1 MPKATPTTRE
11 DLPQHLGLG
20 TLDPG
25 SVSTTTGKTTANYV
39 LGDEIVYQITMGKK
53 TCGIVEFLDGQ
64 ELGRSKG
71 VTLKDAFLHHM
82 MSLPPYENRRFERIY
97 HQITDKRNIS
107 ARFATQPQAIFYP
120 AGYIFVL
127 RQPIVA
133 SNQAKWNKL
142 KARLERKRD
151 AAPVQV
157 EGEYKA
163 VIFRL
168 LQSGK
173 VKTEKIIVADFSTTL
188 VNLVAATDMLCKSG
202 IVPRDKEY
210 RLSVMDTLESLPGSM
225 PIYLGDPEGD
235 TVTFSVFVTEGL
247 KVNMKQAA
255 EHFLDSSKQFL
266 DSLD

>member
-1 MPKATPTTRE
+1 MPKATSATQV
-11 DLPQHLGLG
+11 DLPQYLGLG
-20 TLDPG
+20 TLDPA
-25 SVSTTTGKTTANYV
+25 SVSTKAGKTTANYV
-39 LGDEIVYQITMGKK
+39 LGDEIVYQITIGKK
-53 TCGIVEFLDGQ
+53 NCGIVEFLDGQ

-82 MSLPPYENRRFERIY
+82 MSLPPYENRRFERLY
-97 HQITDKRNIS
+97 HQITNKRNIS
-107 ARFATQPQAIFYP
+107 VRFASQPQAICFP

-133 SNQAKWNKL
+133 GNQAKWNKL
-142 KARLERKRD
+142 KAKLERKGD
-151 AAPVQV
+151 AAPAQV

-173 VKTEKIIVADFSTTL
+173 VKTEKITVADFSATL
-188 VNLVAATDMLCKSG
+188 VNLVAATDMLWKSG

-210 RLSVMDTLESLPGSM
+210 RLSVMDASESMPGSM
-225 PIYLGDPEGD
+225 PIYLGDPEED
-235 TVTFSVFVTEGL
+235 MVTFSVFVTEGL

-255 EHFLDSSKQFL
+255 QHFLDSSEEFL
-266 DSLD
+266 DGLD